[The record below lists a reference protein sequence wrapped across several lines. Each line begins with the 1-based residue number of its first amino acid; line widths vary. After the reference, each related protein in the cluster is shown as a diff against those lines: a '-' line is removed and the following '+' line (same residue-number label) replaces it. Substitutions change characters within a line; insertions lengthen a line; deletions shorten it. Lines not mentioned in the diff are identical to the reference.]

1 MANDDNKKIE
11 EQKRLEEE
19 LNKQKLEALAQEKI
33 RREEINSTLT
43 EYTRMLGLNGEK
55 ITDQSSALETLLSLQ
70 TQIKQQLSEMD
81 GYDTEKLERM
91 SELFKIIESASG
103 EYDIQNESLS
113 KNNKLLSNQ
122 VNILSEEEKAA
133 KKTLDNYLGIGGRV
147 FSISDRLTEI
157 SNITK
162 VRLSDEDLLNKK
174 QQFAAAMYTKVV
186 DKIAEIGTAIL
197 NKALELDDASRN
209 LMKTAGFS
217 YNEAVE
223 GLMRS
228 SAMAAAA
235 GVPIANLSKSMA
247 VLKEN
252 FSGYTNLTAAEKTKV
267 DQMTAALDNMGLS
280 AEASAAFLD
289 TSTKSLGMSLTQS
302 QGYLSSLKGFADQTG
317 ISMQRVSRDLAS
329 NAKELAKFGDQA
341 GTVFKE
347 LETASKQLG
356 IEMSRLLQI
365 TEQFV
370 TFDNAAI
377 AAGKLNAVL
386 GGDFINS
393 IDLLS
398 ASMNDPVEAMQMF
411 RDAMDRSG
419 QSFADMDNGMKRVV
433 AQAMGMSVE
442 EAGKLFAQDINT
454 ATRAMREQAATQETL
469 NELSGQMT
477 DLQTKLKTAFA
488 ALYPALEPI
497 IKTLGYF
504 VDLFTKVMV
513 TIGEFVQKS
522 ETTQFILKALAVT
535 VGGLATAIGILGTVL
550 LPVIGTWFSFKMV
563 GGSITGIFGL
573 MKKDLLSLIGLFT
586 GATAPVGALATET
599 AALEAEFFAMGA
611 AGPAAGG
618 GAEAAGAGAATGGSS
633 AAAGAIGFIE
643 LGAAILMIGA
653 GIGIAAAGLALLVTS
668 FKGLGDAA
676 WPAAVAVIGF
686 TVAFGLLILGLISL
700 VSGPQAAFTA
710 AAILVLESVGAAA
723 VMIGL
728 GMALA
733 GAGIALVIGALSL
746 LANSSAEL
754 VKAMNSITDDT
765 LGRYTQLI
773 FIFSSLADEI
783 ERIGDTDVLQSLA
796 KNPITINSQA
806 LQTLEK
812 DSATINSQALQSLE
826 KELPTINS
834 QTTQSLE
841 KTPIIA
847 NSDKLEGVNTKL
859 PSPSTTLE
867 FQLGATTS
875 REGAELSKEEKTI
888 KVQIDINSPINLD
901 GRQLGDFVTTKV
913 QDVVFSTV

>member
-1 MANDDNKKIE
+1 
-11 EQKRLEEE
+11 
-19 LNKQKLEALAQEKI
+19 
-33 RREEINSTLT
+33 
-43 EYTRMLGLNGEK
+43 
-55 ITDQSSALETLLSLQ
+55 
-70 TQIKQQLSEMD
+70 
-81 GYDTEKLERM
+81 
-91 SELFKIIESASG
+91 
-103 EYDIQNESLS
+103 
-113 KNNKLLSNQ
+113 
-122 VNILSEEEKAA
+122 
-133 KKTLDNYLGIGGRV
+133 
-147 FSISDRLTEI
+147 
-157 SNITK
+157 
-162 VRLSDEDLLNKK
+162 
-174 QQFAAAMYTKVV
+174 
-186 DKIAEIGTAIL
+186 
-197 NKALELDDASRN
+197 
-209 LMKTAGFS
+209 MKTAGFS
-217 YNEAVE
+217 YDEAVG

-247 VLKEN
+247 VLREN
-252 FSGYTNLTAAEKTKV
+252 FSGYTNLTATEKTKV

-280 AEASAAFLD
+280 AEASAEFLD
-289 TSTKSLGMSLTQS
+289 ISTKSLGMSLTQS

-317 ISMQRVSRDLAS
+317 ISMQRISRDLAS

-398 ASMNDPVEAMQMF
+398 ASMNDPVEAMQLF

-419 QSFADMDNGMKRVV
+419 QSFADMDNGMKRVI

-504 VDLFTKVMV
+504 VDMFTKAMV
-513 TIGEFVQKS
+513 AIGEFVQES
-522 ETTQFILKALAVT
+522 ETTQFILKVLAVT
-535 VGGLATAIGILGTVL
+535 VGGLATAIGVIGTVL
-550 LPVIGTWFSFKMV
+550 LPVLGTWISFKMV

-573 MKKDLLSLIGLFT
+573 MKKDLLALTGLFT

-618 GAEAAGAGAATGGSS
+618 GAQAAGNGAAAGGSA
-633 AAAGAIGFIE
+633 AAAGAIGFME

-653 GIGIAAAGLALLVTS
+653 GIGIAAAGLALLVLS
-668 FKGLGDAA
+668 FKDLGDAA
-676 WPAAVAVIGF
+676 EPAAYAVVGF
-686 TVAFGLLILGLISL
+686 TIAFGLLIGGLILL
-700 VSGPQAAFTA
+700 VAGPQAAAVA
-710 AAILVLESVGAAA
+710 AAIGVLEVVALIAVQIGAA
-723 VMIGL
+723 
-728 GMALA
+728 MALA

-746 LANSSAEL
+746 LASSSAEL
-754 VKAMNSITDDT
+754 VKAMNSISDDT
-765 LGRYTQLI
+765 LDRYTQLV
-773 FIFSSLADEI
+773 FIFSALADEI
-783 ERIGDTDVLQSLA
+783 TRIGDTDVLQSLT
-796 KNPITINSQA
+796 KNPIALNSG
-806 LQTLEK
+806 
-812 DSATINSQALQSLE
+812 
-826 KELPTINS
+826 
-834 QTTQSLE
+834 
-841 KTPIIA
+841 
-847 NSDKLEGVNTKL
+847 KLEGTSAKVA
-859 PSPSTTLE
+859 SPSTKLE
-867 FQLGATTS
+867 FELGETTS
-875 REGAELSKEEKTI
+875 TEGVELSKEEKTI

-901 GRQLGDFVTTKV
+901 GRQLGDFVATKV